1 MHPRRR
7 RPEVLIVGDTA
18 AFGRVIS
25 AIMDSE
31 DLDRPIIRHTTY
43 DSFQGM
49 LIPRVLRETNLF
61 VLELWRTYSTGLRAE
76 GLAVAEELIRQRSLP
91 LVVSPLAF
99 ADTLD
104 LAWYWDMAARDSLAA
119 RCKRLLRNGF
129 MQDPAASAALLVLK
143 DRLRGYLDKQS
154 GHEDEAL
161 GSKPSGPD
169 DDHRA

>member
-7 RPEVLIVGDTA
+7 RSEVLIVGDTA

-25 AIMDSE
+25 AIMESE

-43 DSFQGM
+43 DSFQGI
-49 LIPRVLRETNLF
+49 LIPRVLRETDLF

-99 ADTLD
+99 AEALD

-129 MQDPAASAALLVLK
+129 VQDAAASAALLLLK
-143 DRLRGYLDKQS
+143 ERLRGYLDKPS
-154 GHEDEAL
+154 GHEVEAL
-161 GSKPSGPD
+161 GPKPSGSD
-169 DDHRA
+169 DGHRA